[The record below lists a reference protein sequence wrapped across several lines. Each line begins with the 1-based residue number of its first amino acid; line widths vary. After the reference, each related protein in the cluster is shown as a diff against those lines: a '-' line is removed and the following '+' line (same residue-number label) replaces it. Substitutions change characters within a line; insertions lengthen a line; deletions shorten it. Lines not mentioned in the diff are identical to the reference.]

1 VDTLTSSGGG
11 RETGPGPGKD
21 GLGPAAPA
29 VRSAGVA
36 ARDSYGRLLALLA
49 AATSDL
55 AGAEDALADAFER
68 ALRTWPSQGV
78 PGNPDAWLLTV
89 ARNRLRDEWK
99 SARAQRAV
107 PLDAV
112 PDTLAHVDDVD
123 VDAIPDRRLEL
134 MLVCAHPAIDRA
146 MHTPLMLNTVLG
158 FTAEQVGRAFSVP
171 APTMATRLVRVKKR
185 IKAAGIPFRIPDLA
199 DLPARMASVLEA
211 VYGAYVID
219 WATGPQARQ
228 LPSEALHLAEV
239 LTTLVPGDPE
249 ALGLAALIELSAARA
264 PARVD
269 PDGRFVPLADQDPAL
284 WNQELISRAHEHL
297 RAAHA
302 RGQLGRFQLEAA
314 IQAVHCARGRDGTTD
329 WPTLLTLHRIL
340 QAVAPSLGSG
350 VALAAVTAE
359 VDGPAAG
366 LAALDALLL
375 EAGQR
380 ARLFQPAMATRAHL
394 LDRLGRKQEAVAAY
408 DSAISLTHD
417 TAEREYLQRRRDRAS
432 GVSR

>member
-1 VDTLTSSGGG
+1 
-11 RETGPGPGKD
+11 
-21 GLGPAAPA
+21 
-29 VRSAGVA
+29 VA

-55 AGAEDALADAFER
+55 AAAEDALGDAFER

-78 PGNPDAWLLTV
+78 PVSPDAWLLTV

-99 SARAQRAV
+99 SARVQRAV
-107 PLDAV
+107 PLEAA
-112 PDTLAHVDDVD
+112 PDTLARIDDVD

-185 IKAAGIPFRIPDLA
+185 IKATGIPFRIPDLA

-219 WATGPQARQ
+219 WATGPQARP
-228 LPSEALHLAEV
+228 LFSEALHLAEV

-269 PDGRFVPLADQDPAL
+269 ADGRFVPLAGQDPAL
-284 WNQELISRAHEHL
+284 WNRELISRAHEHL

-314 IQAVHCARGRDGTTD
+314 IQAVHCARGSDGMTD
-329 WPTLLTLHRIL
+329 WPALLTLHRIL

-359 VDGPAAG
+359 VDGPDAG

-375 EAGQR
+375 GAGQR
-380 ARLFQPAMATRAHL
+380 ARLFQPAKATRAHL
-394 LDRLGRKQEAVAAY
+394 LDRLGRKEEAVAAY
-408 DSAISLTHD
+408 ESAISLTHD
-417 TAEREYLQRRRDRAS
+417 TAEREYLERRRDHAS